1 MHESV
6 PLAADDE
13 AVAVGKES
21 HGPPVHP
28 FDIAVVALVVHDA
41 GRSRRIAQQH
51 FEMVLQTVQPIKAQ
65 LPRRGPEQT
74 RNVLVGLLPRIHP
87 YRTPVRRIAA
97 IKLHDRILLAGLR
110 IFERIVLGIEPAGE
124 AVHVILLHAA
134 LVEPQVGYLP
144 AVGRPGE
151 RPRERKLLLVDPIG
165 QAVDN
170 MVEPAV
176 EGQLPL
182 RSGRRIG
189 DEQVASAHESHP
201 AAVGRKLRLL
211 LRPALRKSPQR
222 SVLPVVNPVLGGKRM
237 PVNRLDV
244 RGQQQPSFVRAQ
256 DVIRKLD
263 PGLGGRSVEQD
274 ARRLAGAVRE
284 A

>member
-1 MHESV
+1 
-6 PLAADDE
+6 
-13 AVAVGKES
+13 
-21 HGPPVHP
+21 
-28 FDIAVVALVVHDA
+28 
-41 GRSRRIAQQH
+41 
-51 FEMVLQTVQPIKAQ
+51 
-65 LPRRGPEQT
+65 
-74 RNVLVGLLPRIHP
+74 
-87 YRTPVRRIAA
+87 
-97 IKLHDRILLAGLR
+97 
-110 IFERIVLGIEPAGE
+110 
-124 AVHVILLHAA
+124 
-134 LVEPQVGYLP
+134 
-144 AVGRPGE
+144 
-151 RPRERKLLLVDPIG
+151 
-165 QAVDN
+165 

-256 DVIRKLD
+256 DVIRKFD

-274 ARRLAGAVRE
+274 ARRCGTRSIARGRRSSSCSARRRRGCARRSRSSARTSRRAGRSNRRRVAPKRLSYSRCRVQKKRSVNSAWYLHIYYAGSAGDDRSAGFQAQVQTLDLVRQSSYRNKVDAAGGVLAQIIERDA